1 LIVLFETMYF
11 VVNADL
17 IKQMGIGKITAQVAH
32 AAIAVHN
39 QMPKNSDHY
48 RRWKRDGQPKIVLK
62 APEKTLLALIEQH
75 PTKCVPIHDAGL
87 TRVERGSLTV
97 VGFAENVRELEDLKL
112 L

>member
-17 IKQMGIGKITAQVAH
+17 IKQMGIG
-32 AAIAVHN
+32 
-39 QMPKNSDHY
+39 KNSDHY